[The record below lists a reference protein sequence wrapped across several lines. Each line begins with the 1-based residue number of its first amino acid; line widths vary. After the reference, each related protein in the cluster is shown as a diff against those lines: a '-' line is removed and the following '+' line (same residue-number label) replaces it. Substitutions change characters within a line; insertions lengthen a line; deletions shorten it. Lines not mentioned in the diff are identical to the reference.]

1 MGNTHSEAVRPSVTN
16 VGKGN
21 AASAG
26 RLTQITFKESL
37 RFFDFMNITVR
48 LYSRALC
55 FNLMS
60 FFMTCPLQYRDGKK
74 LKPKPNYN
82 SVDLSEV
89 EWEDRAE
96 TVSGESRRNRSWCSS
111 TASTQASCGAMSSE
125 TTLFLPMEAFQVQT
139 RSSSV

>member
-1 MGNTHSEAVRPSVTN
+1 MRPSVTN

-21 AASAG
+21 AASDG
-26 RLTQITFKESL
+26 RLAQITFKESL
-37 RFFDFMNITVR
+37 RLFDFMNITLR
-48 LYSRALC
+48 LYSRVLC

-60 FFMTCPLQYRDGKK
+60 FFLTCPFQYRDGKK

-96 TVSGESRRNRSWCSS
+96 TVSGESRRKRSR
-111 TASTQASCGAMSSE
+111 
-125 TTLFLPMEAFQVQT
+125 L
-139 RSSSV
+139 